1 MQARPIP
8 CFPAGKLTHSGANQL
23 SDSSHSLV
31 DYNRAGIPLLE
42 IVSEPDMR
50 TGQEAAAY
58 DRNMSAALRCGRWV
72 LHSFV
77 LWPRQT
83 AGAGC
88 ACHGNAFLAVIP
100 AACLVSGW
108 PPACETLRLNKQG
121 ALDRTAACC
130 AL

>member
-42 IVSEPDMR
+42 IVSEPDMH

-58 DRNMSAALRCGRWV
+58 GAELRRIMVYLGISDCNMSVSLIELAA
-72 LHSFV
+72 
-77 LWPRQT
+77 
-83 AGAGC
+83 
-88 ACHGNAFLAVIP
+88 P
-100 AACLVSGW
+100 AAAW
-108 PPACETLRLNKQG
+108 PPHRALLVRAVRL
-121 ALDRTAACC
+121 
-130 AL
+130 